1 MAMDTNIKAKVATRL
16 EAAEGGGGGGGG
28 GGGEEDGVSGDV
40 PGEGVLPA
48 ATVMANFCP
57 AAQWPANVQIK
68 YISPVT
74 LRVIIAGPV
83 LKRLF

>member
-16 EAAEGGGGGGGG
+16 EAAEGGG

-57 AAQWPANVQIK
+57 AEQWPAIVQRK
-68 YISPVT
+68 
-74 LRVIIAGPV
+74 
-83 LKRLF
+83 

>member
-16 EAAEGGGGGGGG
+16 EAAEGGGG
-28 GGGEEDGVSGDV
+28 DV
-40 PGEGVLPA
+40 PGEVVLPA

-57 AAQWPANVQIK
+57 AEQWPAIVQRK

-74 LRVIIAGPV
+74 LRVIVAGPV
-83 LKRLF
+83 VKRLF